1 MTLPLKKEVAASY
14 HGAIKT
20 RRISQGPG
28 VDIDKLT
35 GKKKIHAFGRENLY
49 LPGRILHITARKE
62 KRYILLMIYYEHW
75 DSLESAI
82 VLHWCT
88 DELLTIWA

>member
-14 HGAIKT
+14 HRAIMI

-35 GKKKIHAFGRENLY
+35 GKKNS
-49 LPGRILHITARKE
+49 
-62 KRYILLMIYYEHW
+62 ILLVERTSIYLVTYSI
-75 DSLESAI
+75 SLQGRKKGTFY
-82 VLHWCT
+82 L
-88 DELLTIWA
+88 